1 MLLLAATSFA
11 ASHATIVPTLANF
24 QPSSCPAIFVLV
36 SAGRSGSKV
45 IADALEKLTQSEGAT
60 LSSEL
65 FGSSSS
71 QMDHLANPLLQMAV
85 WLHAK
90 CDQHRAAGLIGFK
103 LKPYFELDASGQF
116 ADPKWGAVMAWLHD
130 HNASVVYSHRNP
142 LDTLISGRTDHM
154 LDKSGTHQAHC
165 RPSDMACIKAHQV
178 FVTLEEGE
186 RLKEQLA
193 RSIARQSR
201 LVAMF
206 RRYGIRYMHV
216 TYEQLFSAP
225 EEMQLALWRN
235 MTQFLQPHR
244 TVPVSKD
251 ALKNARSGTIRV
263 GAPHQEDRVLNYGK
277 VVATLNGTAFQNLL
291 H

>member
-1 MLLLAATSFA
+1 M
-11 ASHATIVPTLANF
+11 
-24 QPSSCPAIFVLV
+24 LV
-36 SAGRSGSKV
+36 SAGRSGSTV
-45 IADALEKLTQSEGAT
+45 IADALENLTQSEGAT

-71 QMDHLANPLLQMAV
+71 QMDHLADPLLQMVV

-90 CDQHRAAGLIGFK
+90 CDHHRAAGLIGFK

-165 RPSDMACIKAHQV
+165 RPSDKACIKAHQV

-186 RLKEQLA
+186 RLKEKLA

>member
-11 ASHATIVPTLANF
+11 ASNATVAPTLANL

-36 SAGRSGSKV
+36 SAGRSGSTV

-60 LSSEL
+60 LKTEL
-65 FGSSSS
+65 FGSDSKDMY
-71 QMDHLANPLLQMAV
+71 QLAHPLLKMV
-85 WLHAK
+85 GWLRAK
-90 CDQHRAAGLIGFK
+90 CDRAAGLIGFK

-142 LDTLISGRTDHM
+142 LDTLISGKTDEM
-154 LDKSGTHQAHC
+154 LNKGGIHQAHC
-165 RPSDMACIKAHQV
+165 QPSDKACIKAHQV
-178 FVTLEEGE
+178 FVTLKEGE
-186 RLKEQLA
+186 LLKKDLA
-193 RSIARQSR
+193 RSIATQSR

-244 TVPVSKD
+244 TVSVSMS
-251 ALKNARSGTIRV
+251 ALTKARSSTIRV